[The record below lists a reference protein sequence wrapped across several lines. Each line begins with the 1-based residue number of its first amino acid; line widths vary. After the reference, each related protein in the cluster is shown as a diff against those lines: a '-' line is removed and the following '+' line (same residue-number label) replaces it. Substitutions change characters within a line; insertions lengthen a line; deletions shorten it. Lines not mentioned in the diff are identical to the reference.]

1 MIAKICGTLAS
12 VNSGKALVELN
23 GITYEIMIASSVE
36 KRLLATEKIG
46 HEVSFHTMH
55 YVEGSVAIGNLIPR
69 LVGFLNETDL
79 DYFSMLITVQGLGV
93 KRALRSLIIP
103 VKEMARAIELNDL
116 VTLKKLP
123 EIGTKTAQ
131 KIVVELKGK
140 VAKFALLL
148 EDDLPFTDD
157 TGDLKAEYQLEAV
170 EILKQ
175 LQYDELEAKNIV
187 NTTAEACPE
196 ITSAEELIQEI
207 FNRQIT

>member
-12 VNSGKALVELN
+12 VNAGKALVELN

-36 KRLLATEKIG
+36 KRLLATEKTGQEI
-46 HEVSFHTMH
+46 VFHTMH

-79 DYFSMLITVQGLGV
+79 DYFTMLITVQGLGV
-93 KRALRSLIIP
+93 KRALRSLVIP

-116 VTLKKLP
+116 VTLNKLP

-148 EDDLPFTDD
+148 EDDLPVSDV

-175 LQYDELEAKNIV
+175 LQYDELEAKTIV
-187 NTTAEACPE
+187 NTTAEACPD

>member
-12 VNSGKALVELN
+12 VNAGKALVELN

-46 HEVSFHTMH
+46 KEIVFHTMH

-79 DYFSMLITVQGLGV
+79 DYFTMLITVQGLGV
-93 KRALRSLIIP
+93 KRALRSLVIP

-116 VTLKKLP
+116 VTLNKLP

-148 EDDLPFTDD
+148 EDDLPLTDV
-157 TGDLKAEYQLEAV
+157 TGDPEAEYQLEAV

-175 LQYDELEAKNIV
+175 LQYDELEAKTIV
-187 NTTAEACPE
+187 NATAEACPD
-196 ITSAEELIQEI
+196 ITTAEELIQEI

>member
-1 MIAKICGTLAS
+1 MIAKICGKLVS
-12 VNSGKALVELN
+12 VTSGNALVELN
-23 GITYEIMIASSVE
+23 GLSYEIMIASFVE
-36 KRLLATEKIG
+36 KRLHATEKIG
-46 HEVSFHTMH
+46 QEVIFHTM
-55 YVEGSVAIGNLIPR
+55 YYLEGNVGVGNLIPR

-93 KRALRSLIIP
+93 KRALRSLVIP
-103 VKEMARAIELNDL
+103 VKEMARAIELNDI

-148 EDDLPFTDD
+148 EDELPVSDVKED
-157 TGDLKAEYQLEAV
+157 IEAEYQLEAI

-175 LQYDELEAKNIV
+175 LQYDELEAKQIV
-187 NTTAEACPE
+187 NNTVEACPD
-196 ITSAEELIQEI
+196 ITTAEELIQEI
-207 FNRQIT
+207 FNRQIS

>member
-1 MIAKICGTLAS
+1 LIAKICGTLAS